1 MNEIGQRLHDLRV
14 EKGLSIDDIQART
27 KIQKRYLINIEQGE
41 FDQLPGEFYVRAFVK
56 QYIQALGYDSKEFFE
71 SVEKDLPK
79 TKPDTYV
86 ENSIDNK
93 SDEVKRTTNNKKG
106 IWKNYVPH
114 IIITLAI
121 IIVLALVVF
130 IFSRVFAKPAS
141 SNNSDNQVIMTSRSQ
156 SESESSQS
164 QSSSSSE
171 SQSST
176 SESSLS
182 SSSAIASANSIKLS
196 GTNQYTVS
204 KLTEAAHNLVLQ
216 SKGQPV
222 WLGVTVNGSMVWQGT
237 LAANQSQVVSLPQ
250 NATTMVINSGN
261 IGTTQLLLNNQEVP
275 LENANQLGMTRQ
287 LTFNFEG

>member
-41 FDQLPGEFYVRAFVK
+41 FDQLPGEFYVRAFIK
-56 QYIQALGYDSKEFFE
+56 QYIQALGYDSKEFFAT
-71 SVEKDLPK
+71 VEKDLPE

-106 IWKNYVPH
+106 MWKNYLPH
-114 IIITLAI
+114 VLTTLAI

-141 SNNSDNQVIMTSRSQ
+141 SNNGDNQVIMTSRSQ
-156 SESESSQS
+156 SESSSESQI
-164 QSSSSSE
+164 SSSSE
-171 SQSST
+171 SQLIS
-176 SESSLS
+176 SESSVS
-182 SSSAIASANSIKLS
+182 SSSISSGSYGIKLS
-196 GTNQYTVS
+196 GANQYTAS
-204 KLTEAAHNLVLQ
+204 KLTEAAHSLVLK
-216 SKGQPV
+216 SKGQAV
-222 WLGVTVNGSMVWQGT
+222 WLGVTVNGSMTWQGT
-237 LAANQSQVVSLPQ
+237 LSANQSQVVSLPQ

-261 IGTTQLLLNNQEVP
+261 IGTTQLILNNQEVP
-275 LENANQLGMTRQ
+275 LENADQLGMTRQ
-287 LTFNFEG
+287 LTVNFEG